1 MNKLPAYISLS
12 NYFYELKDEKIAKFP
27 LEKRDH
33 SKLLLYENEEISHH
47 TFHEIGEVLPTGS
60 NLVFNNS
67 KVVPARIYFKKESGT
82 LVEIFLLEPYESEYH
97 SVFNSVDK
105 VVFKCLIGNKKRW
118 KNGELTLELDSNYFL
133 KAKWLDRESNII
145 ELEWNKPINFY
156 ELLAEV
162 GELPLPPYLNR
173 KAELSDHQTYQ
184 TQYATQPGAVA
195 APTAGLHFTEEVLQN
210 LQNRKIGTRYMT
222 LHVSAGTFMPVTAEN
237 VLEHNMHQEIF
248 YFNEE
253 DIHFLFGNNNIVAV
267 GTTSLRMVESLYWIG
282 ERLLAK
288 EKEPMYLATFYPYN
302 KPKSNFN
309 EVKNA
314 LLEYCRLQ
322 PDKSIRASTSLMI
335 VPGYTPSICRGIVTN
350 FHQPSSTLLMLISA
364 LVGDENRKRIY
375 QEALTKD
382 YRFLSYGDS
391 SLLIW

>member
-33 SKLLLYENEEISHH
+33 SKLLLNENEEISHH

-82 LVEIFLLEPYESEYH
+82 LIEIFLLEPYESEYH

-156 ELLAEV
+156 ELLAVV

-173 KAELSDHQTYQ
+173 KAELSDHKTYQ

-253 DIHFLFGNNNIVAV
+253 DIHFLHIFCDLSFLLQIQQLHLLRNI
-267 GTTSLRMVESLYWIG
+267 LHHL
-282 ERLLAK
+282 
-288 EKEPMYLATFYPYN
+288 
-302 KPKSNFN
+302 
-309 EVKNA
+309 
-314 LLEYCRLQ
+314 
-322 PDKSIRASTSLMI
+322 
-335 VPGYTPSICRGIVTN
+335 
-350 FHQPSSTLLMLISA
+350 
-364 LVGDENRKRIY
+364 
-375 QEALTKD
+375 
-382 YRFLSYGDS
+382 
-391 SLLIW
+391 

>member
-1 MNKLPAYISLS
+1 
-12 NYFYELKDEKIAKFP
+12 
-27 LEKRDH
+27 
-33 SKLLLYENEEISHH
+33 
-47 TFHEIGEVLPTGS
+47 
-60 NLVFNNS
+60 
-67 KVVPARIYFKKESGT
+67 
-82 LVEIFLLEPYESEYH
+82 
-97 SVFNSVDK
+97 
-105 VVFKCLIGNKKRW
+105 
-118 KNGELTLELDSNYFL
+118 
-133 KAKWLDRESNII
+133 
-145 ELEWNKPINFY
+145 
-156 ELLAEV
+156 
-162 GELPLPPYLNR
+162 
-173 KAELSDHQTYQ
+173 
-184 TQYATQPGAVA
+184 
-195 APTAGLHFTEEVLQN
+195 
-210 LQNRKIGTRYMT
+210 
-222 LHVSAGTFMPVTAEN
+222 
-237 VLEHNMHQEIF
+237 MHQEIF
-248 YFNEE
+248 YFYEE
-253 DIHFLFGNNNIVAV
+253 DIHFLFGYNNIVAV

-335 VPGYTPSICRGIVTN
+335 VPGYIPSICRGIVTN

>member
-1 MNKLPAYISLS
+1 MNKLPEYISLS
-12 NYFYELKDEKIAKFP
+12 DYNYKLPDEKIAKFP

-33 SKLLLYENEEISHH
+33 SKLLHYEKGEITHHLFHQISERLPNEC
-47 TFHEIGEVLPTGS
+47 

-67 KVVPARIYFKKESGT
+67 KVVPARIYFKKESGS
-82 LVEIFLLEPYESEYH
+82 LIEIFLLEPFDSEYH
-97 SVFNSVDK
+97 SVFNSKGK

-118 KNGELTLELDSNYFL
+118 KNGELSL
-133 KAKWLDRESNII
+133 KLNDQYSLIANWQDRENNII
-145 ELEWNKPINFY
+145 ELQWDKPINFY

-173 KAELSDHQTYQ
+173 KAELSDHKTYQ

-210 LQNRKIGTRYMT
+210 LKNREIGTRYMT

-237 VLEHNMHQEIF
+237 ALEHNMHQEIF

-253 DIHFLFGNNNIVAV
+253 DILFLFGRENIIAV
-267 GTTSLRMVESLYWIG
+267 GTTSMRMVESLYWIG
-282 ERLLAK
+282 ERLLSK
-288 EKEPMYLATFYPYN
+288 EDEPMCLPTFYPYDR
-302 KPKSNFN
+302 PKSNF
-309 EVKNA
+309 EDVKKA
-314 LLEYCRLQ
+314 LLEYCRIQ

-335 VPGYTPSICRGIVTN
+335 VPGYKPSICKGIITN

-364 LVGDENRKRIY
+364 LVGEDNRNKIY
-375 QEALTKD
+375 NEAITKD

>member
-1 MNKLPAYISLS
+1 MNKLPDYISLS
-12 NYFYELKDEKIAKFP
+12 NYFYNLQDEKIAKFP
-27 LEKRDH
+27 LKKRDH
-33 SKLLLYENEEISHH
+33 SKLLHYEKGQITHHFFHQISEKLPNEC
-47 TFHEIGEVLPTGS
+47 

-67 KVVPARIYFKKESGT
+67 KVVPARIFFKKESGS
-82 LVEIFLLEPYESEYH
+82 LIEVFLLEPYEREYH
-97 SVFNSVDK
+97 SVFNSVGK

-118 KNGELTLELDSNYFL
+118 KNGELSLKLSENYSL
-133 KAKWLDRESNII
+133 VANWLDRENNVV
-145 ELEWNKPINFY
+145 ELKWDKPINFY

-173 KAELSDHQTYQ
+173 KAELSDHKTYQ

-195 APTAGLHFTEEVLQN
+195 APTAGLHFTEEVLQS
-210 LQNRKIGTRYMT
+210 LQNREIGIRYMT

-237 VLEHNMHQEIF
+237 VLDHNMHQEIF

-253 DIHFLFGNNNIVAV
+253 DIHFLFGRENIIAV
-267 GTTSLRMVESLYWIG
+267 GTTSMRMVESLYWIG
-282 ERLLAK
+282 ERLLSM
-288 EKEPMYLATFYPYN
+288 EKDPMCLPTFYPYDR
-302 KPKSNFN
+302 PQSDL
-309 EVKNA
+309 EDVKNA

-335 VPGYTPSICRGIVTN
+335 VPGYKPSICKGIITN

-364 LVGDENRKRIY
+364 LVGDENRKKIY
-375 QEALTKD
+375 NEALAKE